1 MESNAPKDKPHENA
15 PSVALFL
22 SQTIVQHS
30 RRKTLSHAQREKYLS
45 FLSSLEFKSKE
56 MMDLVPAAGDEETNE
71 DDDDDNESRLLSKNR
86 AALLWLRDALLDL
99 PVTPCARHDL
109 CADIVHLFANTEHF
123 YKFDHLAPC
132 YQTQAGIQID
142 VREDEVMAFGVG
154 AQAASHKIASSHS
167 KKYKYDYIP
176 AALLSWHKQEL
187 ADPTKLVH
195 VSFKGCAYLPDISCC
210 YGVRAEAKPIV
221 NGCDLENRSKWL
233 SCLTEKI
240 NEPWEPKTGPWAGTN
255 AQKLIGSPMLDAWRK
270 KQSMLDESAL
280 DWLRTRK
287 ATDVSLQHVLQNA
300 QSVGYQ
306 KNYNNNP
313 ALYESG
319 RLQQVE
325 RALAAPMNFASN
337 GDDEEQG
344 HLSKKAKQELA
355 SLAPWSFDPKVK
367 MHPPGPKSM
376 EDFSEVAKNGGGHN
390 NENMDVDEAHVAV
403 VEIAKKNVFEKMAR

>member
-1 MESNAPKDKPHENA
+1 M
-15 PSVALFL
+15 
-22 SQTIVQHS
+22 
-30 RRKTLSHAQREKYLS
+30 
-45 FLSSLEFKSKE
+45 
-56 MMDLVPAAGDEETNE
+56 
-71 DDDDDNESRLLSKNR
+71 
-86 AALLWLRDALLDL
+86 
-99 PVTPCARHDL
+99 
-109 CADIVHLFANTEHF
+109 
-123 YKFDHLAPC
+123 
-132 YQTQAGIQID
+132 
-142 VREDEVMAFGVG
+142 
-154 AQAASHKIASSHS
+154 
-167 KKYKYDYIP
+167 
-176 AALLSWHKQEL
+176 
-187 ADPTKLVH
+187 
-195 VSFKGCAYLPDISCC
+195 PDISRC

-270 KQSMLDESAL
+270 KQSMLDESVL

-319 RLQQVE
+319 RLQQIE

-376 EDFSEVAKNGGGHN
+376 KDFSEVAKNGGGHN

-403 VEIAKKNVFEKMAR
+403 VEIAKKNVFENGEIINE